1 MKIKILLHI
10 LIILV
15 TCNCQQD
22 LKQTPDDD
30 TVLAEWYGG
39 KITLGEFRD
48 IYLETPKSIYKN
60 NFDFDSLHIELKNYV
75 EIKEILKLTDS
86 LSLDTVAAIKEKYKE
101 YFTLLSLYKIMEDS
115 VKNKVITEDMINNM
129 FENMK
134 YEFNIRHILVPNGRN
149 SKKTADSLFVKLTK
163 FPDSFAEVASEY
175 SKNMPSSIHNSEPVW
190 VEFDDLQNE
199 FKKVIKA
206 KDKGKIY
213 KPFKSKF
220 GYNLIK
226 IEDIQYLKDFNKLY
240 SIEKHKIYS
249 YFEKEYVQ
257 EIDSAKYI
265 FDDFLFRKYNIKI
278 DTVAVD
284 KTIKYLG
291 SFNDNQQQ
299 YASNDSIENIKRK
312 TVIATYGNLSF
323 NFNHIRT
330 FFDSYNSCINNP
342 DRYRVIESVHALL
355 RRILVARFS
364 LDAGYDKDTFHANR
378 IRLLMTPEYRKYYI
392 YNYIIPKIAGEY
404 ETGKISEFPSLSQI
418 EQNWKNNL
426 FTNLNLK
433 INQTALG
440 LIK

>member
-1 MKIKILLHI
+1 MIMSTLLILSCNQKVIKQE
-10 LIILV
+10 V
-15 TCNCQQD
+15 KQD
-22 LKQTPDDD
+22 E
-30 TVLAEWYGG
+30 VLATWRGG
-39 KITLGEFRD
+39 QVTLSEFRD

-60 NFDFDSLHIELKNYV
+60 NFDFDSLQIELKNYV

-86 LSLDTVAAIKEKYKE
+86 LSIDTVTAIKEKYKE
-101 YFTLLSLYKIMEDS
+101 YFTLLSLYRIMEDS
-115 VKNKVITEDMINNM
+115 VKNKVISDDMINNM
-129 FENMK
+129 FESMK

-149 SKKTADSLFVKLTK
+149 SKNTADSLFLKTTK
-163 FPDSFAEVASEY
+163 FPDSFAEIASEY
-175 SKNMPSSIHNSEPVW
+175 SKNTPSSILNSEPVW
-190 VEFDDLQNE
+190 IEFDDLQNE

-226 IEDIQYLKDFNKLY
+226 IEDIKYLKDFNKLY

-249 YFEKEYVQ
+249 YFEKEYAQ

-265 FDDFLFRKYNIKI
+265 FDDFLFRKYNIMI

-284 KTIKYLG
+284 ETIKYFGL
-291 SFNDNQQQ
+291 FNQNQQK
-299 YASNDSIENIKRK
+299 YASNDSTENIKRK

-323 NFNHIRT
+323 NYNHIRS
-330 FFDSYNSCINNP
+330 FFNSYNSDIKIP
-342 DRYRVIESVHALL
+342 DRYSVVESVHALL

-378 IRLLMTPEYRKYYI
+378 IRLLMTLEYKKYYI
-392 YNYIIPKIAGEY
+392 YNYIIPKIASEY

-418 EQNWKNNL
+418 EQNWKNHL